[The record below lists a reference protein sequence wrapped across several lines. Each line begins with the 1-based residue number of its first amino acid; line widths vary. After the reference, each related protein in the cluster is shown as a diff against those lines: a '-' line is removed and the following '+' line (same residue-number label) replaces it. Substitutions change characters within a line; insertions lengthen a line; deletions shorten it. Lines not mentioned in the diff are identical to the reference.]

1 VWCFKVLEYS
11 GYSCGLPGSA
21 LKIIRWRENGKGKFV
36 CKEMVKKGVCKDT
49 LKSGVKP
56 SIRSKALKR
65 LAAITLKS
73 YVAVIPLKRQGFGY
87 IWMGEVQE

>member
-1 VWCFKVLEYS
+1 
-11 GYSCGLPGSA
+11 
-21 LKIIRWRENGKGKFV
+21 
-36 CKEMVKKGVCKDT
+36 MVKKGVCKDT